1 MHKHAFLLSF
11 FVSLQVLTLW
21 SCGPRMSSRAS
32 EYLAAM
38 PETPACT
45 QEFTYT
51 NGLPL
56 SGSAKFFKRST
67 DVITEVIGGTTKIK
81 NMMLSDPIASPLP
94 IQNAEVAVY
103 DKSFKLVQCGST
115 DSSGAL
121 KNLSTTDDLMLP
133 NKPQNFYVRVFS
145 RSNYNYGADDWLSV
159 SVKKD
164 RYRNEVYFL
173 QTVVSS
179 NGVSVSSADMLAYA
193 RQTDSMEIEGG
204 AFNIL
209 NNIQQAYDFIKSSTA
224 DIDTTCL
231 NKKLNVYWRAGFN
244 PMQYLYPSSDASTL
258 SNTSFFLQ
266 ESNELFI
273 TGGQLGDVSL
283 ANTDHFDD
291 FATIHEL
298 GHFVEK
304 NCGQFTSP
312 GGSHAITVRIDPRL
326 AWSEGWANYFATQ
339 VMNTRMSYID
349 PTMNTKLTAANETN
363 GWTFFFN
370 SSGFNDSYQNITN
383 AQGFMIDFKRPG
395 TDPGEYT
402 FAPYTGLTFDK
413 VNPLLYKGEGHTR
426 EGAISRGL
434 YKITNNCGT
443 NCITGG
449 VIPFANLWKS
459 FDQITGIASPYSLSY
474 TPYIGSHTFLEKVL
488 SFGGN
493 VDVSNVLAQETLH
506 TLASDFT
513 IGGRL
518 VWTGYGKKLSLGSC
532 SLSIEPRSD
541 DPSLTGSNSDQRY
554 SNHYYTI
561 DLSNLSG
568 LTQISVQFTKSAGS
582 DVDHDLLLFKP
593 DYTYNDDYRCTKQDA
608 SGTCTGTW
616 VAQRTTTADVV
627 LSDRASKSPL
637 TVYTKTIS
645 GLGNLDSSQMYMLNI
660 RSYTANKSVGSTTS
674 YQYTINSNLGQLCP

>member
-1 MHKHAFLLSF
+1 MHKHAFLLPF
-11 FVSLQVLTLW
+11 LISLQTLTLW
-21 SCGPRMSSRAS
+21 SCGPRLSSRAS
-32 EYLAAM
+32 EYLASL
-38 PETPACT
+38 PETPVCT
-45 QEFTYT
+45 QEFVYL

-56 SGSAKFFKRST
+56 SGTAKFFKRST
-67 DVITEVIGGTTKIK
+67 EVITEIVGGNTKIK

-103 DKSFKLVQCGST
+103 DKNLKLVQCGST
-115 DSSGAL
+115 DASGAL
-121 KNLSTTDDLMLP
+121 KNLDTTGDLIVP
-133 NKPQNFYVRVFS
+133 NTPQTFYVRVLS
-145 RSNYNYGADDWLSV
+145 RSNYGYGANDWLSV

-173 QTVVSS
+173 QAAVSS
-179 NGVSVSSADMLAYA
+179 NGTTVSSADLLAYA

-209 NNIQQAYDFIKSSTA
+209 NNIQQSYDFIKTSTA
-224 DIDTTCL
+224 GIDTSCL
-231 NKKLNVYWRAGFN
+231 NAKLNVYWRAGFN
-244 PMQYLYPSSDASTL
+244 PMQYLNADSDPTTL
-258 SNTSFFLQ
+258 SNTSYFLH

-298 GHFVEK
+298 GHFLEK

-339 VMNTRMSYID
+339 VLNSRMNYID
-349 PTMNTKLTAANETN
+349 PTMSTKLAAANETN

-383 AQGFMIDFKRPG
+383 AQGFMIDFKRLG
-395 TDPGEYT
+395 TDPGSYT

-413 VNPLLYKGEGHTR
+413 VDPFRYKGEGHTR

-434 YKITNNCGT
+434 FKITNNCGA
-443 NCITGG
+443 NCINGTT
-449 VIPFANLWKS
+449 IPFFNLWKS
-459 FDQITGIASPYSLSY
+459 FDQITGIASPYALTY
-474 TPYIGSHTFLEKVL
+474 TPFVGSHTFLEKVL

-493 VDVSNVLAQETLH
+493 VNASTVLANETLQ
-506 TLASDFT
+506 TMTSDFT
-513 IGGRL
+513 LGGRL
-518 VWTGYGKKLSLGSC
+518 AWTGYGKKLSLGSC
-532 SLSIEPRSD
+532 SLSIEPRVD
-541 DPSLTGSNSDQRY
+541 DPTLTGSNSDQRY
-554 SNHYYTI
+554 SNHYYTL
-561 DLSNLSG
+561 DLSNLNG
-568 LTQISVQFTKSAGS
+568 LTQISVQFTKSTGS

-593 DYTYNDDYRCTKQDA
+593 DYTFNDDYRCTRSDG
-608 SGTCTGTW
+608 SGTCTGSW
-616 VAQRTTTADVV
+616 VAQRTITSDVV
-627 LSDRASKSPL
+627 VSDRASKSPL
-637 TVYTKTIS
+637 TSYTKTIS
-645 GLGNLDSSQMYMLNI
+645 RLNNLDPSNMYMLNI
-660 RSYTANKSVGSTTS
+660 RSYTANKSIGSDTS